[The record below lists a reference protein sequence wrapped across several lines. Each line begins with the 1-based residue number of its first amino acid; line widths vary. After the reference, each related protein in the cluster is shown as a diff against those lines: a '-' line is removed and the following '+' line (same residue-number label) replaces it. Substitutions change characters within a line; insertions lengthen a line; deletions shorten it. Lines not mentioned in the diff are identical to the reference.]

1 MLTILPG
8 IVPTQTDVSVRLT
21 VPRLISSLSSKNKV
35 VVTNVLQEPDPIR
48 RVTVTLSETPTVV
61 LLIVTVKLFPTI
73 ATKGEPLILY
83 EYEGLG
89 TEVVELTLN
98 VTASPE
104 QKVLPAIPTAEMV
117 GLGVVATE
125 KVNAGVVE
133 EQASVSIVL
142 LAVNGKL

>member
-73 ATKGEPLILY
+73 ATKGEPFILY